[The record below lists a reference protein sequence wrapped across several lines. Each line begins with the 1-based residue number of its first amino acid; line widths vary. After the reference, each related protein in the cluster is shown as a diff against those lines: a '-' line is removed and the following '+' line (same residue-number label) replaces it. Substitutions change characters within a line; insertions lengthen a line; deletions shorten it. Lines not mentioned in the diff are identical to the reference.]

1 MNQIPVEAKITE
13 YLHRK
18 AALSRTPLSGTFELT
33 PLCNMNC
40 RMCYVRLTKQQQES
54 IGPLHTADEWIRM
67 AEKAKEEGLL
77 YLLLTGGEPFT
88 HPEFRTIL
96 EAFHRMGFLLTVN
109 TNATMID
116 ESVVVWLKESPPVR
130 MNITLYGASDET
142 YGRLCGNP
150 KGFTQAVH
158 AIDLLQEAGIS
169 LRINCSITP
178 YNRHD
183 VSAIVN
189 FCIERGLI
197 LAPTAYMFPP
207 LRRNIDMVGQNDR
220 FTPEEAAEAQ
230 AEVEYL
236 MAGPQRFLE
245 RVKTRNLEGLVT
257 DREEDCFD
265 TEGKGLK
272 CRAGKCAFW
281 ITWYGRMIP
290 CGMMSLTDP
299 FMNVFEDDFKDCW
312 ERVAEETEKIRLPG
326 KCENCSLN
334 EICRPCGAMT
344 YTETGYFD
352 QIPEYRCRMAHAYPE
367 ACLKIVS
374 ESKDLGGWNE
384 TEEKR

>member
-1 MNQIPVEAKITE
+1 MIRVPIEAKITE

-18 AALSRTPLSGTFELT
+18 AANSRTPLSGTFELT

-54 IGPLHTADEWIRM
+54 VGTLHTADEWIRI
-67 AEKAKEEGLL
+67 AEKAKEQGLL

-96 EAFHRMGFLLTVN
+96 KTLHHMGFILTVN

-116 ESVVVWLKESPPVR
+116 ENVVAWLKESPPVR

-142 YGRLCGNP
+142 YDRLCRNT

-158 AIDLLQEAGIS
+158 AIELLQEAGIP

-178 YNRHD
+178 YNRED
-183 VSAIVN
+183 VPAITR
-189 FCIERGLI
+189 FCIEHNLVF
-197 LAPTAYMFPP
+197 APTAYMFPP
-207 LRRNIDMVGQNDR
+207 LRKNISMVGQNDR
-220 FTPEEAAEAQ
+220 FTPEEAAAAQ
-230 AEVEYL
+230 TEVEFL
-236 MAGPQRFLE
+236 MTGPERFLE
-245 RVKTRNLEGLVT
+245 KVKNQNLEGLVT
-257 DREEDCFD
+257 DPDEDCID
-265 TEGKGLK
+265 VEGKGLR

-290 CGMMSLTDP
+290 CGMMPLTEP
-299 FMNVFEDDFKDCW
+299 YMNVFEDEFKDCW
-312 ERVAEETEKIRLPG
+312 ECVVEETGKIKLPG
-326 KCENCSLN
+326 KCETCSLK

-344 YTETGYFD
+344 VTETGRFD
-352 QIPEYRCRMAHAYPE
+352 SVPEYRCQMAHAYPGE
-367 ACLKIVS
+367 CIKIVR
-374 ESKDLGGWNE
+374 KIMNLGGFDE
-384 TEEKR
+384 TEKEC